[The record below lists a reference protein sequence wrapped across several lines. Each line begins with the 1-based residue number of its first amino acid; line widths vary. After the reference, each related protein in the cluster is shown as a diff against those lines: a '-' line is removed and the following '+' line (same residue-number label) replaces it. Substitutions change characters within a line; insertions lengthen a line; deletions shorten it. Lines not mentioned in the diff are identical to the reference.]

1 MTIKDGQQIS
11 IKTISVLPNIIAD
24 PFIEIMS
31 PSDGDIRPEEL
42 EYPCRVQYI

>member
-1 MTIKDGQQIS
+1 MI
-11 IKTISVLPNIIAD
+11 NIHKNYFSPAD